1 MKNMKFI
8 EDFYYGNID
17 PQEMKSEL
25 TDDMKKQLNKLVETE
40 EQLREK
46 LKGADKDLFNTY
58 VEQYNKLMS
67 ISNEHN
73 FINGFRLGG
82 KLFFDVI
89 TKE

>member
-40 EQLREK
+40 EQLREN
-46 LKGADKDLFNTY
+46 LSGTDKKLFNTY
-58 VEQYNKLMS
+58 VEQYNKLMI

-73 FINGFRLGG
+73 FIKGFRLSAGFMG
-82 KLFFDVI
+82 DVI
-89 TKE
+89 NQ

>member
-1 MKNMKFI
+1 MKFI

-25 TDDMKKQLNKLVETE
+25 TDDMKKQLKKMVKTE
-40 EQLREK
+40 EQLREN
-46 LKGADKDLFNTY
+46 LQDADKELFNTY

-73 FINGFRLGG
+73 FLNGFRLGAG
-82 KLFFDVI
+82 FMGDVI
-89 TKE
+89 YQ